1 MTSQESI
8 QTPAAP
14 RPAKVWAGRLAG
26 MLFGVLMAWLMV
38 EIMLRLLFFSLPP
51 RLQLVLEQ
59 VHKTPFTD
67 SGMLPDPLWQPDSE
81 YLTINRPVHHYQQ
94 FGTAEVHFTVDT
106 ETLWGSRAAFRTRQ
120 ELVDRYVDAVVVGDS
135 FTFCFTKEADCW
147 VQRLGQITNRNVI
160 NLGITSTGSVS
171 HRRVL
176 GNFGVPL
183 KPPLVLWQWFGND
196 ANEDYGLAVLNG
208 ETEVKSVSD
217 APSSPA
223 LNWWDKNSAVYVL
236 LKLYLGPEK
245 DFDASLQFLDSERVQ
260 KGDLTLDFGRPY
272 LWGAF
277 DVSLPQNVDGWTRS
291 QQAFLEAQ
299 DQVVGYGGSLVILLM
314 PTKEQVYRSLSEP
327 LLGADRLTLLD
338 QPYQAMLD
346 FCETQELTCID
357 LLPILTPYA
366 EAGEQIYYTTDIH
379 LNARGNEVL
388 AEALAA
394 WLDAHPEIWDTGS

>member
-1 MTSQESI
+1 MASQENTS
-8 QTPAAP
+8 PAATH
-14 RPAKVWAGRLAG
+14 PARLWVGRLAG
-26 MLFGVLMAWLMV
+26 MLFGLLMAWLMV
-38 EIMLRLLFFSLPP
+38 EVMLRLLFFSLPP

-67 SGMLPDPLWQPDSE
+67 SGLLPDPLWQPDSE
-81 YLTINRPVHHYQQ
+81 YLTINRPVHHLKQ

-120 ELVDRYVDAVVVGDS
+120 ELVDRYVDAVAVGDS
-135 FTFCFTKEADCW
+135 FTFCFTEEADCW
-147 VQRLGQITNRNVI
+147 VQRLGQITDRNVI

-171 HRRVL
+171 HARVL
-176 GNFGVPL
+176 SNFGVPL
-183 KPPLVLWQWFGND
+183 QPPLVLWQWFGND

-208 ETEVKSVSD
+208 QTDVPSVSD

-245 DFDASLQFLDSERVQ
+245 DFDASLQFLDSKRAQ
-260 KGDLTLDFGRPY
+260 QGDITLDFGRPY

-277 DVSLPQNVDGWTRS
+277 DVNLPQNVDGWARS
-291 QQAFLEAQ
+291 QQAFLDAR
-299 DQVVGYGGSLVILLM
+299 DQVAGYGGSLVVILL

-327 LLGADRLTLLD
+327 LLGADRLALLD

-346 FCETQELTCID
+346 FCAAQQLTCID

-366 EAGEQIYYTTDIH
+366 EAGEQLYYTTDIH
-379 LNARGNEVL
+379 LNPRGNEVL

-394 WLDAHPEIWDTGS
+394 WLDEHPDIFPAGS